1 MIKII
6 LADDHDV
13 VLTGMKLLIESQVDM
28 KVIGQGKNG
37 QEVLT
42 LLERAEIPDILIS
55 DLNMPGM
62 NGLDLTKQVKALY
75 PNIKIL
81 IVSMINDLSY
91 LMKAFQNG
99 ATGYLLKTVDYEEM
113 FFGIRQIIKGSHFLC
128 AQMTLIVVKYL
139 EKFPTVFLDTNQ
151 IIKDSGLTEREVE
164 ILQLISEGL
173 NNAEI
178 ADKLFISKRTV
189 EGHRQSLLEKSA
201 SKNTASLIKYA
212 VNYGII
218 S

>member
-13 VLTGMKLLIESQVDM
+13 VLTGMQLLIESQVDM
-28 KVIGQGKNG
+28 KVVGQGKNG

-55 DLNMPGM
+55 DINMPGM

-99 ATGYLLKTVDYEEM
+99 ALSIMK
-113 FFGIRQIIKGSHFLC
+113 KCFL
-128 AQMTLIVVKYL
+128 VSDR
-139 EKFPTVFLDTNQ
+139 P
-151 IIKDSGLTEREVE
+151 
-164 ILQLISEGL
+164 
-173 NNAEI
+173 
-178 ADKLFISKRTV
+178 
-189 EGHRQSLLEKSA
+189 
-201 SKNTASLIKYA
+201 
-212 VNYGII
+212 
-218 S
+218 

>member
-28 KVIGQGKNG
+28 KVVGQGKNG

-55 DLNMPGM
+55 DINMPGM

-99 ATGYLLKTVDYEEM
+99 AIGYLLKTVDYEEM
-113 FFGIRQIIKGSHFLC
+113 FFGIRQTIKGSHFLC

-178 ADKLFISKRTV
+178 ADKLFISRRTV